1 MINLFHVF
9 VFSITKLKQV
19 VILSRFFLFIVPFR
33 YASLHNKKEKEK
45 VQRGETN
52 QLINNLKNYIS

>member
-1 MINLFHVF
+1 LFL
-9 VFSITKLKQV
+9 SITKLKQV

-52 QLINNLKNYIS
+52 HLAMLNFIGIFLKIP